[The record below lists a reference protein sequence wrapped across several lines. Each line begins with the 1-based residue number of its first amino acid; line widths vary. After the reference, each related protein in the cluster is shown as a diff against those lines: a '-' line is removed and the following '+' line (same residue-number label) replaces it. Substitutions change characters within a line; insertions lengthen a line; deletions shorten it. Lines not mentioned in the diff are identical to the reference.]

1 MSLRF
6 KANMYIWLSIQLHQ
20 NPTTCYPP
28 DITSQEDIFMS
39 NTMTTRDLAM
49 TFYNEFVE
57 NGGDVYDP
65 DSRFSKVMGEIDET
79 LFELLDFKTANDLE
93 GKILTMSGEDVIQ
106 HYIWGFEKAL
116 EVCRLVYGQKVSDQ

>member
-1 MSLRF
+1 MSD
-6 KANMYIWLSIQLHQ
+6 A
-20 NPTTCYPP
+20 
-28 DITSQEDIFMS
+28 
-39 NTMTTRDLAM
+39 MTTRDLAM

-57 NGGDVYDP
+57 NGEDVYDP

-93 GKILTMSGEDVIQ
+93 GEILTMSGEDVIQ

-116 EVCRLVYGQKVSDQ
+116 EVCRTVYNRDFSVADFQDIKRE

>member
-1 MSLRF
+1 
-6 KANMYIWLSIQLHQ
+6 
-20 NPTTCYPP
+20 
-28 DITSQEDIFMS
+28 MS

-65 DSRFSKVMGEIDET
+65 DSRVSKVMGEIDET

-93 GKILTMSGEDVIQ
+93 GKILTMSGEDVI
-106 HYIWGFEKAL
+106 
-116 EVCRLVYGQKVSDQ
+116 

>member
-1 MSLRF
+1 MS
-6 KANMYIWLSIQLHQ
+6 S
-20 NPTTCYPP
+20 
-28 DITSQEDIFMS
+28 
-39 NTMTTRDLAM
+39 TMTTRDLAM

-57 NGGDVYDP
+57 NGGDSYDP

-116 EVCRLVYGQKVSDQ
+116 EVCRTVYNRDFSVEDFKGIKSE

>member
-1 MSLRF
+1 MS
-6 KANMYIWLSIQLHQ
+6 S
-20 NPTTCYPP
+20 
-28 DITSQEDIFMS
+28 
-39 NTMTTRDLAM
+39 TMTIRNLAM

-57 NGGDVYDP
+57 NGGDAYDP

-116 EVCRLVYGQKVSDQ
+116 EVCRTVYNRAFSIVNITVRRSHQSGVA

>member
-1 MSLRF
+1 
-6 KANMYIWLSIQLHQ
+6 
-20 NPTTCYPP
+20 
-28 DITSQEDIFMS
+28 MS

-79 LFELLDFKTANDLE
+79 LFELLDFKTVNELE

-116 EVCRLVYGQKVSDQ
+116 EVCRTVYNRDFSVEDFQGIKSK

>member
-1 MSLRF
+1 MS
-6 KANMYIWLSIQLHQ
+6 AY
-20 NPTTCYPP
+20 
-28 DITSQEDIFMS
+28 
-39 NTMTTRDLAM
+39 
-49 TFYNEFVE
+49 
-57 NGGDVYDP
+57 DVYDP

-116 EVCRLVYGQKVSDQ
+116 EVCRTVYNRDFSVKDFQDIKRE

>member
-1 MSLRF
+1 
-6 KANMYIWLSIQLHQ
+6 
-20 NPTTCYPP
+20 
-28 DITSQEDIFMS
+28 MS
-39 NTMTTRDLAM
+39 NITTTRELAM

-116 EVCRLVYGQKVSDQ
+116 EVCRTVYNRDFYVEDFQGIKSE

>member
-1 MSLRF
+1 
-6 KANMYIWLSIQLHQ
+6 
-20 NPTTCYPP
+20 
-28 DITSQEDIFMS
+28 MS

-116 EVCRLVYGQKVSDQ
+116 EVCRTVYNRDFSVEDFQEIKSE

>member
-1 MSLRF
+1 MS
-6 KANMYIWLSIQLHQ
+6 S
-20 NPTTCYPP
+20 
-28 DITSQEDIFMS
+28 
-39 NTMTTRDLAM
+39 TMTTRDLAM

-65 DSRFSKVMGEIDET
+65 DSRFSKVMGEIDEI

-116 EVCRLVYGQKVSDQ
+116 EVCRTVYNRDFSVEDFQGIKSE

>member
-1 MSLRF
+1 
-6 KANMYIWLSIQLHQ
+6 
-20 NPTTCYPP
+20 
-28 DITSQEDIFMS
+28 MS

-116 EVCRLVYGQKVSDQ
+116 DVCRTVYNRDFSVEDFQGIKSE

>member
-1 MSLRF
+1 MLFFFGLNFTEFVFKHEMRLR
-6 KANMYIWLSIQLHQ
+6 KTVINDPTHLPI

-39 NTMTTRDLAM
+39 DTMTKRDLAM

-65 DSRFSKVMGEIDET
+65 DSKFSKLMGEIDEA
-79 LFELLDFKTANDLE
+79 LLNLLDFKS
-93 GKILTMSGEDVIQ
+93 KVIL
-106 HYIWGFEKAL
+106 L
-116 EVCRLVYGQKVSDQ
+116 N

>member
-1 MSLRF
+1 MR
-6 KANMYIWLSIQLHQ
+6 
-20 NPTTCYPP
+20 
-28 DITSQEDIFMS
+28 

-49 TFYNEFVE
+49 TLYNEFVE

-65 DSRFSKVMGEIDET
+65 VSRFSKVMGEIDET

-116 EVCRLVYGQKVSDQ
+116 EVCRTVYNRDFNVEDFQGIKSE